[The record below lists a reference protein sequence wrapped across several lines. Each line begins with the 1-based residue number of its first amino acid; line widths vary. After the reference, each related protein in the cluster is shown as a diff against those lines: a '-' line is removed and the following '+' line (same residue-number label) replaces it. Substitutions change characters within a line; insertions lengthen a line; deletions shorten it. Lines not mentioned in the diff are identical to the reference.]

1 VQKGRFLMWRV
12 PAKSVSILILLTIL
26 LAVPL
31 VLSAAE
37 RTPATASPQSDPRV
51 RFDTD
56 QEAGF
61 VRVIIDNREV
71 ARIDSAGLHVRNDIE
86 YGGTITDTGIQYFD
100 ERAGGRRAPQ

>member
-1 VQKGRFLMWRV
+1 MRCIPV
-12 PAKSVSILILLTIL
+12 KSVSILILSMIL
-26 LAVPL
+26 LAAPF

-37 RTPATASPQSDPRV
+37 TTAVTTPPHSDQRV

-61 VRVIIDNREV
+61 VRVIIDNKEV

-100 ERAGGRRAPQ
+100 ERTGGSHAPQ

>member
-1 VQKGRFLMWRV
+1 MWRIPV
-12 PAKSVSILILLTIL
+12 KSVSILIFSAIL
-26 LAVPL
+26 LAAPF

-37 RTPATASPQSDPRV
+37 RSSATASPQSDPRV

-56 QEAGF
+56 QKAGF
-61 VRVIIDNREV
+61 VRVIIDNKEV

-100 ERAGGRRAPQ
+100 ERTGGSRAPQ